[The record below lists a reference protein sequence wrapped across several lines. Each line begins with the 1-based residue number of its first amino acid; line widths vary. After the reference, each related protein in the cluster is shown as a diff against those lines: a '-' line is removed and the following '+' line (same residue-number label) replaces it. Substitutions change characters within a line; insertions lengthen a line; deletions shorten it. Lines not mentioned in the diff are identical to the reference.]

1 MLRVLL
7 LVLLVLVLLV
17 RLVLLVLV
25 LVLVVLV
32 LLQPWIA
39 FGRRDLRS
47 DLCVSLSSHS
57 WAASGNATCSSVD
70 GSHRAYLTS
79 TAHAGVHSLTGAP
92 LTAPRLA
99 PQREAQI
106 APPILVS
113 LDRYEYTIP
122 EVSNPKSLELWR
134 LRVLRT
140 RIRLAIF

>member
-7 LVLLVLVLLV
+7 VVLVLLVLLV

-25 LVLVVLV
+25 LVLVLVVLL

-70 GSHRAYLTS
+70 GSHRAYLT
-79 TAHAGVHSLTGAP
+79 AHAGVHSLTGAP
-92 LTAPRLA
+92 LT
-99 PQREAQI
+99 PQREAQAGRLPRPRSCI
-106 APPILVS
+106 ARPIPRAVRVHDTRGLQIRS
-113 LDRYEYTIP
+113 L
-122 EVSNPKSLELWR
+122 
-134 LRVLRT
+134 
-140 RIRLAIF
+140 